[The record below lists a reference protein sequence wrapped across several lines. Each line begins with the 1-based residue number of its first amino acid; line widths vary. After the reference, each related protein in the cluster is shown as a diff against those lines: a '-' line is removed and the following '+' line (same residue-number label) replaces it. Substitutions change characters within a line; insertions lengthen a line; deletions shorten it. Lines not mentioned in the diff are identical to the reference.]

1 MSESVPVIAQPVE
14 EIRVALALNGG
25 VSLAVWMGGCAV
37 ELDCAR
43 RAHLGPE
50 DLAYEGFAPSPSAT
64 QVRTV
69 YNALC
74 TAFGRQ
80 LVPDILCGAS
90 AGGVNGALLGAA
102 MAGGR
107 RLHPEFVR
115 RAWIDLGDFS
125 RLLHPATEEEPR
137 SLMQGKLFHENLV
150 TAFGAI
156 LGSDPDAADA
166 KASALPAGQPG
177 REWLVPKL
185 EVTMTDV
192 FGVERTFRDEWGG
205 ELIAREHRACF
216 SFAEA
221 EDYTAENLAAAAR
234 TSASFPVAF
243 EPWPIDAQIGP
254 AGLDSPTY
262 AIDGGLLDN
271 APIKTALDLI
281 PGQRA
286 TNRVRRYAC
295 YLNADPPRPA
305 PPGTG
310 IEEPGL
316 DDVVGYIVNLPRL
329 APFVD
334 QLYAVERASRQ
345 ASLTSLIQPSLL
357 RLPLEVLLP
366 TADALLEA
374 YRRRRA
380 ILSLQKLTAEP
391 ADAAKVVSLLDQPG
405 MRLPWIPEALDPPY
419 EPDEWHWGVRSA
431 QRVLYLV
438 LDLIRPAMDT
448 AAAGEPPANL
458 VALRETIDTALDRLD
473 ELYAE
478 MQVDEAIGGALL
490 RLAALAESPDLA
502 ASDGR
507 RGRRES
513 IEAVSEALAEL
524 VRPYNEAAFEPT
536 REAIESFHQVPSE
549 EAGLDARLRERLFG
563 KEGTEDARSQWGPGQ
578 HFLARALAIEVLRR
592 ALSADADVDSAEQL
606 HFVQLTPSA
615 PTPILAATPP
625 RNDVKP
631 VEPRDKLTGIGLGHF
646 AGFYRSSWR
655 ANDFMWGRLDA
666 AARIVE
672 MLLDEAQVAPGDDDA
687 IAESLAAA
695 VVPSN
700 AGEVARWLVH
710 EALGELCPEY
720 ELAGDCV
727 PDADQLRAQ
736 LEKAIRGE
744 LKEPGE
750 KKSTPGES
758 TTAPVTRIVCTR
770 AVQLEILQDEL
781 PILVEE
787 SARDAERGSS
797 SPPLELPLD
806 EGMRAT
812 IETLRERTA
821 EGRPLPRQL
830 DDSHEEV
837 SDLGLRTITHTVFV
851 SLSAARAVG
860 APLAKFFGLVRA
872 PLQAVSGSVS
882 SSPLHRS
889 TLAIAFWA
897 AALYLTMRFATT
909 QAGEAPLS
917 IVWSKPVLVS
927 LVAALAVLG
936 VVLVPVLR
944 AVRKVHAGRN
954 WLWTAAL
961 AAVGGLG
968 AALLTRYAG
977 DDLTATNVVF
987 ATGSEQLP
995 DWLLTLVLAVA
1006 AGLSAVRLP
1015 FFGSAATS
1023 WLASLRT
1030 GWRLCGPLI
1039 AVSAAV
1045 AATSVWRLW
1054 PLLGNSRWETV
1065 AAILAIFAAP
1075 AVIVAYLLVP
1085 LGRSWLRALRRRLD
1099 EAKAQAA
1106 PASNL

>member
-1 MSESVPVIAQPVE
+1 MSESVAAIASSVE

-50 DLAYEGFAPSPSAT
+50 DLAYEGFAPSQSTT

-90 AGGVNGALLGAA
+90 AGGINGALLGAA

-137 SLMQGKLFHENLV
+137 SLMQGKLFHESLE
-150 TAFGAI
+150 TAFEAI

-166 KASALPAGQPG
+166 KASSLPAGQPG
-177 REWLVPKL
+177 REDLVPKL

-192 FGVERTFRDEWGG
+192 FGVERTFQDEWGG

-243 EPWPIDAQIGP
+243 EPWPIDAQTKL
-254 AGLDSPTY
+254 AGLKDPTY

-295 YLNADPPRPA
+295 YLNADPPQPA

-310 IEEPGL
+310 AVEPGL

-334 QLYAVERASRQ
+334 QLYAVERASRR

-374 YRRRRA
+374 YRKRRA
-380 ILSLQKLTAEP
+380 ILSLQELMTEP
-391 ADAAKVVSLLDQPG
+391 ADAAKVVGLLGQPA
-405 MRLPWIPEALDPPY
+405 MRLPWLPEDLDPPY
-419 EPDEWHWGVRSA
+419 TPSEWRWGVSAA
-431 QRVLYLV
+431 QRVLHLV
-438 LDLIRPAMDT
+438 LDLIRPAVEV
-448 AAAGEPPANL
+448 AGGEEPPSGL
-458 VALRETIDTALDRLD
+458 LALRETIDAALDRLD
-473 ELYAE
+473 ELHAE
-478 MQVDEAIGGALL
+478 MRADEAIGGALL
-490 RLAALAESPDLA
+490 RLAALADSPGITTN
-502 ASDGR
+502 DGEHE
-507 RGRRES
+507 RRES
-513 IEAVSEALAEL
+513 IESVSEALAEL
-524 VRPYNEAAFEPT
+524 VRPYSEAAFEPT
-536 REAIESFHQVPSE
+536 RAAIESLHQILSE
-549 EAGLDARLRERLFG
+549 EAGLDRQLRERLFG
-563 KEGTEDARSQWGPGQ
+563 NEDSEEAHPRWGPEQ

-592 ALSADADVDSAEQL
+592 ALSADADVDSAEPL
-606 HFVQLTPSA
+606 RFVQLTPSA

-625 RNDVKP
+625 RKEVKP
-631 VEPRDKLTGIGLGHF
+631 AEPRDKLTGVGLGHF

-655 ANDFMWGRLDA
+655 ANDYMWGRLDA

-672 MLLDEAQVAPGDDDA
+672 MLLDEVRVAPGEEVA
-687 IAESLAAA
+687 TAKSLAAV
-695 VVPSN
+695 VVPAN
-700 AGEVARWLVH
+700 ADEGARWLVH
-710 EALGELCPEY
+710 EALDEICPEY

-727 PDADQLRAQ
+727 PDANQLRAQ
-736 LEKAIRGE
+736 LEKAIEEE
-744 LKEPGE
+744 LKEPDE
-750 KKSTPGES
+750 NRPAPAES
-758 TTAPVTRIVCTR
+758 TGAPLTRIVCTR

-781 PILVEE
+781 PVLVEE

-806 EGMRAT
+806 KGMRAT

-821 EGRPLPRQL
+821 KGEPLPRQL
-830 DDSHEEV
+830 DDTREEV

-851 SLSAARAVG
+851 SLSAARASG

-882 SSPLHRS
+882 ASPLHRG
-889 TLAIAFWA
+889 TLAMAFWA

-936 VVLVPVLR
+936 VILVPVLR
-944 AVRKVHAGRN
+944 AARKVHAGRN
-954 WLWTAAL
+954 WLWAAAL

-968 AALLTRYAG
+968 AALLARYAG
-977 DDLTATNVVF
+977 DDLTTTNVVF
-987 ATGSEQLP
+987 ATNSEQLP
-995 DWLLTLVLAVA
+995 GWLLTLVLAVA
-1006 AGLSAVRLP
+1006 VGLSAVRLP

-1023 WLASLRT
+1023 WLASLRS
-1030 GWRLCGPLI
+1030 GWRLCAPLI
-1039 AVSAAV
+1039 AVSVTV

-1054 PLLGNSRWETV
+1054 PLLGDSRWEQV

-1075 AVIVAYLLVP
+1075 VVIVAYLLVP
-1085 LGRSWLRALRRRLD
+1085 LALNWLAALRRRL
-1099 EAKAQAA
+1099 AKADVQAA